1 MKETL
6 RDLRLK
12 EKREALNLTQ
22 KQVADMVGIPY
33 QAYQRYETGKIIPNA
48 VLAVRISRA
57 LKTTVEELYGE

>member
-12 EKREALNLTQ
+12 EKRKALNLTQ
-22 KQVADMVGIPY
+22 KQVANIVGIAES
-33 QAYQRYETGKIIPNA
+33 AYQRYEYGQLPNA
-48 VLAVRISRA
+48 KTAVEIARA